1 MRIPQETSVWS
12 KVYLA
17 DQRVQRVQRK
27 VRLGVTAVEVRYRL
41 PWLFFLVS
49 THVLENV
56 AFFYRSHNV
65 CHPYHFDGGV
75 MDVEKNQ

>member
-1 MRIPQETSVWS
+1 M
-12 KVYLA
+12 
-17 DQRVQRVQRK
+17 
-27 VRLGVTAVEVRYRL
+27 EVRYRL
-41 PWLFFLVS
+41 PWFFLVS